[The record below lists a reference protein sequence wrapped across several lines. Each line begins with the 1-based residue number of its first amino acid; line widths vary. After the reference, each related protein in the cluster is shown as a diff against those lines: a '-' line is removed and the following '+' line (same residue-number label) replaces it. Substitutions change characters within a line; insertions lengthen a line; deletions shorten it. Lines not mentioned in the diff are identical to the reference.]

1 MAFRWFSSSSLTV
14 STKALITTGITVVLT
29 APIIASPGILVLV
42 IFQVPSI
49 MFWSPGTAILMIL
62 QSLLSLLI
70 TTISSPQSSI
80 SLSVWIAK
88 SQIYYISHSAA
99 LALVDARTV
108 CLHIQFQISCTGV
121 NVLFFLQLCSFSSCI
136 DFQIGRNTKWKHGWH
151 FHFSPCRACI
161 RGNTSWWSIQ
171 FFMYVQPV
179 NRRAYEWTSMNIQG
193 FQFFLTNLI
202 QLSLIPV
209 DYSTPIMNCCY
220 NP

>member
-1 MAFRWFSSSSLTV
+1 
-14 STKALITTGITVVLT
+14 
-29 APIIASPGILVLV
+29 
-42 IFQVPSI
+42 
-49 MFWSPGTAILMIL
+49 MIL

-88 SQIYYISHSAA
+88 SQIFYISHSPA

-121 NVLFFLQLCSFSSCI
+121 NVLFFQLCSVSSCI
-136 DFQIGRNTKWKHGWH
+136 GFQIGRNTKWKHGWH

-171 FFMYVQPV
+171 FFTVFVLSACSWAAYITLSVSRFNSPAFNHSHLIWSCTFFSQELTMQSFLFSYCLFFIFFVLLYSSHQSLFLVVPLQFQPSRV
-179 NRRAYEWTSMNIQG
+179 SH
-193 FQFFLTNLI
+193 
-202 QLSLIPV
+202 
-209 DYSTPIMNCCY
+209 CCLQH
-220 NP
+220 NQRG